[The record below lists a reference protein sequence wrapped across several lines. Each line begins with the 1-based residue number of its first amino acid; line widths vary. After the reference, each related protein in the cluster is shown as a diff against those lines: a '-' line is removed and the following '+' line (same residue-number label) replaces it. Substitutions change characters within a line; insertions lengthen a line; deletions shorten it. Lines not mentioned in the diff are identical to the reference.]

1 MEVMSRAP
9 LDLAQ
14 NRLTIMLPRGQD
26 IRDVS
31 FTKEQQAA
39 AATKRRVQPSHR
51 PHTPDHKL
59 ARQLFTLKTVSPAS
73 TLSQRGDDSRPELS
87 DAQARSRAHSRKSS
101 TDQSREACWQDT
113 EIPSELE
120 VVRADIPEEIRNI
133 IQESI
138 DEHRAM
144 RASRIAQPQAIV
156 VRTTI
161 TQSRSS
167 EKDGR
172 RSPLTASSASAW
184 SGRAGSSV
192 SGDMSSVRSIGI
204 ESTTSLDS
212 SEGGNDLW
220 KPPITYSDGSSR
232 GFEESLGTEA
242 RSRVILPTYSDKSLP
257 GCSVEGPEHVAQCG
271 EIQANSVAEE
281 ARHFAVTEY
290 ERLDGIT
297 EFFERLRDTLE
308 KVRSHQKQA
317 IEQRH
322 SDELQNV
329 EEREAA
335 LVCGEKTLERDQK
348 VATQRAELVEKNQDR
363 LKDLRKSHALQLMET
378 VRRHRNDQ
386 DTFLAKYNQASDPVY
401 NGHVDQAGVLELLLK
416 AQDVERTTLRSQQNR
431 EIRKWEK
438 RGHRLLE
445 EFDSKTEAERLEIVE
460 AQVKEAE
467 EVTQMAT
474 MVKRQISADWK
485 WFNAIFLDRAMML
498 GEDERRMILSGA
510 HAPRPP
516 DSADCT

>member
-1 MEVMSRAP
+1 MDM
-9 LDLAQ
+9 
-14 NRLTIMLPRGQD
+14 
-26 IRDVS
+26 S

-59 ARQLFTLKTVSPAS
+59 ARQLFTPKTVSPPSA
-73 TLSQRGDDSRPELS
+73 LSQHGDDSRPWSS
-87 DAQARSRAHSRKSS
+87 DARARSRANSGELS

-120 VVRADIPEEIRNI
+120 VVRNDIPEEIRNI

-138 DEHRAM
+138 DEHRAV
-144 RASRIAQPQAIV
+144 RASRTAQPQAIV
-156 VRTTI
+156 IRTTI

-167 EKDGR
+167 KKDGR
-172 RSPLTASSASAW
+172 QSPLTASSASAW
-184 SGRAGSSV
+184 SGRTGSSV
-192 SGDMSSVRSIGI
+192 SGELSSVRSIGI

-220 KPPITYSDGSSR
+220 KPPMMYSDESPRGS
-232 GFEESLGTEA
+232 EESLGTEA
-242 RSRVILPTYSDKSLP
+242 RSRAILPKSSDKSLS
-257 GCSVEGPEHVAQCG
+257 GCGVEGSEHAAQCR
-271 EIQANSVAEE
+271 EIQANRVAEE
-281 ARHFAVTEY
+281 ARRFAVTEY

-308 KVRSHQKQA
+308 NVRSHQKQA

-329 EEREAA
+329 EEKEAA

-363 LKDLRKSHALQLMET
+363 LKDLRKSHARQLMET

-386 DTFLAKYNQASDPVY
+386 DTFLARSNQASVPVY
-401 NGHVDQAGVLELLLK
+401 NGHLDQAGVLELLLT
-416 AQDVERTTLRSQQNR
+416 AQDVERTTLRCQQIR

-445 EFDSKTEAERLEIVE
+445 AFDSQTEAERLEIVE
-460 AQVKEAE
+460 AQVQEAE

-474 MVKRQISADWK
+474 VVKRQISADWK

-516 DSADCT
+516 DSTNCI